1 MTETM
6 SKALALG
13 FTLEEV
19 IAMSTSNPARALG
32 LADSLG
38 SLAVGREAD
47 ISVLEQMQGD
57 FVFQDAAG
65 GMLKGDKGL
74 HRLLTVRAGVP
85 MPLDWGPRPAGWLQE
100 AGG

>member
-1 MTETM
+1 
-6 SKALALG
+6 
-13 FTLEEV
+13 
-19 IAMSTSNPARALG
+19 MSTSNPARALG

-65 GMLKGDKGL
+65 GMLRGASGL
-74 HRLLTVRAGVP
+74 QPVLTVRAGVP